1 MATLDGQ
8 GLIWYPD
15 DKSKRPRLKRYLSDK
30 GVRIQSIW
38 DDIPPVNSQ
47 AKEDTGF
54 DTQKPE
60 KLLQRI
66 VSASSGADDLVADFF
81 VGSGSTAVVA
91 EKLGRRWLAVDFGK
105 VGIQVTR
112 TRLVEADA
120 RPFVLQNLGNYQRET
135 IYLGGSRIGEVQRVI
150 LKLYGATPRQQQ
162 PELGVREQ
170 DGALTLVYV
179 GYPDRPVTARKVEE
193 MALLAAKLDGLGYKR
208 LVVLGW
214 DYEFNYSEILKAREK
229 ARGSFPVAIESRVIP
244 PEVYEHLRKAKG
256 EDDLEKL
263 SGKILFHEKPYL
275 RLSPVGRR
283 DVGPNEEDL
292 TVSLERY
299 VVFDYPVS
307 SEEERVRL
315 QELAKENFHALI
327 EYWAVDWDY
336 DGVTFRSSQ
345 QSFRG
350 FKQSKNPAQKQLVAR
365 SLASR
370 VSRKSARLIVV
381 RVVDIFG
388 NDASASAD
396 VKGRG

>member
-1 MATLDGQ
+1 MAELDSQ

-30 GVRIQSIW
+30 GIRIQSIW

-47 AKEDTGF
+47 EKEDTGF

-150 LKLYGATPRQQQ
+150 LKLYGANPRQQQ

-170 DGALTLVYV
+170 DGALTFVYV

-208 LVVLGW
+208 
-214 DYEFNYSEILKAREK
+214 
-229 ARGSFPVAIESRVIP
+229 
-244 PEVYEHLRKAKG
+244 
-256 EDDLEKL
+256 
-263 SGKILFHEKPYL
+263 
-275 RLSPVGRR
+275 
-283 DVGPNEEDL
+283 
-292 TVSLERY
+292 
-299 VVFDYPVS
+299 
-307 SEEERVRL
+307 
-315 QELAKENFHALI
+315 
-327 EYWAVDWDY
+327 
-336 DGVTFRSSQ
+336 
-345 QSFRG
+345 
-350 FKQSKNPAQKQLVAR
+350 
-365 SLASR
+365 
-370 VSRKSARLIVV
+370 
-381 RVVDIFG
+381 
-388 NDASASAD
+388 
-396 VKGRG
+396 